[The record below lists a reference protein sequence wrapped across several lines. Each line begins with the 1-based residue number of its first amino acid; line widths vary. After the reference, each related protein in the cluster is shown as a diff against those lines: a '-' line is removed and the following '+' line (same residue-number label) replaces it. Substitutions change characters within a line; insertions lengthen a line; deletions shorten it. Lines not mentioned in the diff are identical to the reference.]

1 MSAEDPKRTLV
12 RPALVLGP
20 ISVNHK
26 MKVSERQLGRTVM
39 QKKQAL
45 ERDRRQALRGVLE
58 HRSFDASKALLHDCD
73 QRTVKDSILA
83 FRRGPIRHRHNAMIA
98 CEGDPT
104 DYMYVVV
111 SGVVRSCRAHRD
123 GTRGIVAF
131 HLPGELFGWSG
142 GLVHSLSLEA
152 ATDTLVFFFKRSAL
166 LAAAMHD
173 SRIASY
179 LLAATTDELRRT
191 QASLLLVSRSA
202 ECRVTTFLID
212 LSMRMGNSKYL
223 DLPMSHQDIADYLG
237 LTIETLS
244 RTITT
249 LEKFGSI
256 ARSSCRT
263 LILRNHASLKRISDQ

>member
-1 MSAEDPKRTLV
+1 
-12 RPALVLGP
+12 
-20 ISVNHK
+20 
-26 MKVSERQLGRTVM
+26 M

-166 LAAAMHD
+166 LAAAIRD
-173 SRIASY
+173 GKIATY
-179 LLAATTDELRRT
+179 LLAATTNELRRV
-191 QASLLLVSRSA
+191 QDHSLLLSRRA
-202 ECRVTTFLID
+202 ECRVAAFLID
-212 LSMRMGNSKYL
+212 LSMRLGTTSYL
-223 DLPMSHQDIADYLG
+223 DLLMSHRDIADHLG

-244 RTITT
+244 RTITR
-249 LEKFGSI
+249 LEKSGSI
-256 ARSSCRT
+256 ARSSCQT
-263 LILRNHASLKRISDQ
+263 LVIRNCAALAQISD

>member
-1 MSAEDPKRTLV
+1 MSAKDPKRTLV

-26 MKVSERQLGRTVM
+26 MRGSERQLGRTVM

-104 DYMYVVV
+104 DYIYVVV
-111 SGVVRSCRAHRD
+111 NGVVRSCRTHRD
-123 GTRGIVAF
+123 GSRGIVVF
-131 HLPGELFGWSG
+131 HLPGELFGWG
-142 GLVHSLSLEA
+142 GEPVHSLSLEA
-152 ATDTLVFFFKRSAL
+152 ATNTLVFFLKRSAL
-166 LAAAMHD
+166 LAAAIRD
-173 SRIASY
+173 GRIATY
-179 LLAATTDELRRT
+179 LLAATTNELRRV
-191 QASLLLVSRSA
+191 QEHSLLLSRRA
-202 ECRVTTFLID
+202 ECRVATFLID
-212 LSMRMGNSKYL
+212 LSMRLGTTGYL
-223 DLPMSHQDIADYLG
+223 DLPMSHQDIADHLG
-237 LTIETLS
+237 FTIETLS

-249 LEKFGSI
+249 MEKSGSI
-256 ARSSCRT
+256 ARLSGRI
-263 LILRNHASLKRISDQ
+263 LVLRNRTSLAEIAN

>member
-1 MSAEDPKRTLV
+1 
-12 RPALVLGP
+12 
-20 ISVNHK
+20 
-26 MKVSERQLGRTVM
+26 M

-98 CEGDPT
+98 CEGDPS

-152 ATDTLVFFFKRSAL
+152 ATDTLVFFSNAAL
-166 LAAAMHD
+166 CLPPPFETAKLQ
-173 SRIASY
+173 RICWP
-179 LLAATTDELRRT
+179 L
-191 QASLLLVSRSA
+191 Q
-202 ECRVTTFLID
+202 
-212 LSMRMGNSKYL
+212 RMSF
-223 DLPMSHQDIADYLG
+223 DA
-237 LTIETLS
+237 S
-244 RTITT
+244 RTIH
-249 LEKFGSI
+249 F
-256 ARSSCRT
+256 C
-263 LILRNHASLKRISDQ
+263 

>member
-1 MSAEDPKRTLV
+1 MSANDPKRTLV

-26 MKVSERQLGRTVM
+26 VRVSERQLGRTVM

-83 FRRGPIRHRHNAMIA
+83 FRRGPIRHRHHAMIA

-131 HLPGELFGWSG
+131 TCPESFLDGAVDSYIHSRWKPQQIHSCFFSNAALCLPPPFETAKLQ
-142 GLVHSLSLEA
+142 
-152 ATDTLVFFFKRSAL
+152 
-166 LAAAMHD
+166 
-173 SRIASY
+173 RICWPLQRMSFDAS
-179 LLAATTDELRRT
+179 
-191 QASLLLVSRSA
+191 
-202 ECRVTTFLID
+202 
-212 LSMRMGNSKYL
+212 K
-223 DLPMSHQDIADYLG
+223 
-237 LTIETLS
+237 TIH
-244 RTITT
+244 
-249 LEKFGSI
+249 F
-256 ARSSCRT
+256 C
-263 LILRNHASLKRISDQ
+263 

>member
-1 MSAEDPKRTLV
+1 MR
-12 RPALVLGP
+12 
-20 ISVNHK
+20 
-26 MKVSERQLGRTVM
+26 VSERQLGRTVM

-131 HLPGELFGWSG
+131 HLPGELLMERWTRTF
-142 GLVHSLSLEA
+142 
-152 ATDTLVFFFKRSAL
+152 TLAGSRNRYTRVFFQTQRFACRR
-166 LAAAMHD
+166 H
-173 SRIASY
+173 SR
-179 LLAATTDELRRT
+179 R
-191 QASLLLVSRSA
+191 QNCNVSVGRYN
-202 ECRVTTFLID
+202 E
-212 LSMRMGNSKYL
+212 
-223 DLPMSHQDIADYLG
+223 
-237 LTIETLS
+237 
-244 RTITT
+244 
-249 LEKFGSI
+249 
-256 ARSSCRT
+256 
-263 LILRNHASLKRISDQ
+263 

>member
-1 MSAEDPKRTLV
+1 MSAKGPKRTLV

-26 MKVSERQLGRTVM
+26 MRVSERQLGRTVM

-166 LAAAMHD
+166 LAAAIRD
-173 SRIASY
+173 GKIATY
-179 LLAATTDELRRT
+179 LLAATTNELRCA
-191 QASLLLVSRSA
+191 QDHSLLLSRRA
-202 ECRVTTFLID
+202 ECRVAAFLID
-212 LSMRMGNSKYL
+212 LSMRLGTPSYL
-223 DLPMSHQDIADYLG
+223 DLPMSHQDIADHLG
-237 LTIETLS
+237 FTIETLS

-249 LEKFGSI
+249 MEKSGSI
-256 ARSSCRT
+256 ARSSGRT
-263 LILRNHASLKRISDQ
+263 LVLRNCTSLAQIAN

>member
-1 MSAEDPKRTLV
+1 MSANDPKRTLV

-26 MKVSERQLGRTVM
+26 MRVSERQLGRTVM

-142 GLVHSLSLEA
+142 ELVHSLSLEA

-166 LAAAMHD
+166 LAAAIRD
-173 SRIASY
+173 GKIATY
-179 LLAATTDELRRT
+179 LLAATTNELRRV
-191 QASLLLVSRSA
+191 QDHSLLLSRRA
-202 ECRVTTFLID
+202 ECRVAAFLID
-212 LSMRMGNSKYL
+212 LSMRLGTTSYL
-223 DLPMSHQDIADYLG
+223 DLPMSHRDIADHLG
-237 LTIETLS
+237 LTIRTLS
-244 RTITT
+244 RTITR
-249 LEKFGSI
+249 LEKSGSI
-256 ARSSCRT
+256 ARSSCQT
-263 LILRNHASLKRISDQ
+263 LIIRNCAALAQISD